1 VLGAGL
7 IARHRPASP
16 PPKTTFKQTTIQQE
30 LIMPNGITD
39 LEDAV
44 IYPILTKEVNGYTN
58 GYSNGDSSG
67 SSVDS
72 LTRTA
77 QRALRDMLGY
87 RSRTDDPSGF
97 VAALTKAVD
106 LKEVEGHVEWTWN
119 VRPYMVQADL
129 GEVTG
134 AQASIYARAK
144 VALDNGLPL
153 LDGLTALRP
162 DADEENMASIKA
174 LVRSALTELVAEL
187 GTVGGARLQRVDD
200 YFFQLLGLM
209 PGTGTPLQTP
219 GAGEDVVDVVAGW
232 LGELR
237 TRYGMETQRVLTVEE
252 EENYTNFLILVDY
265 TNSLFQTWDSQRD
278 SLSRTGTGTKYL
290 GTELVWL
297 SQALAV
303 IVESVHEAYAAMDSV
318 FFGPEERQVTVLE
331 FTNSVSGNVESIT
344 VAELLSWI
352 EHFAG
357 VEAPQLIEDSGK
369 DGVQSVY
376 DTLNRI
382 DALLLRIAT

>member
-7 IARHRPASP
+7 IARHRPAP
-16 PPKTTFKQTTIQQE
+16 QQPKTTFKQTTIQQE

-39 LEDAV
+39 SLEDAV

-87 RSRTDDPSGF
+87 RSRTDDASGF

-153 LDGLTALRP
+153 LEGLTALRP
-162 DADEENMASIKA
+162 DADAENMASIKA

-187 GTVGGARLQRVDD
+187 GTVGGPRLQRVDD
-200 YFFQLLGLM
+200 YFFQLLGLT
-209 PGTGTPLQTP
+209 PGTPLPTT

-237 TRYGMETQRVLTVEE
+237 ERYGMDKDRVLTVEE

-297 SQALAV
+297 SQTLAV

-331 FTNSVSGNVESIT
+331 FSNGESIT

-369 DGVQSVY
+369 DGVQSVR
-376 DTLNRI
+376 DTLYRI
-382 DALLLRIAT
+382 DALLQQIAT

>member
-1 VLGAGL
+1 MLGAGL

-39 LEDAV
+39 SLEDAV

-187 GTVGGARLQRVDD
+187 GTVGGPRLQRVDD
-200 YFFQLLGLM
+200 YFTQLLGL
-209 PGTGTPLQTP
+209 TP
-219 GAGEDVVDVVAGW
+219 GASPPAEVVAADLVDGW

-237 TRYGMETQRVLTVEE
+237 KRYGMDTTLVLTVEE

-376 DTLNRI
+376 DTLNSI

>member
-7 IARHRPASP
+7 VARHRPASP

-39 LEDAV
+39 IVEDAV

-129 GEVTG
+129 DEVTG

-162 DADEENMASIKA
+162 DADAENMASIKA

-187 GTVGGARLQRVDD
+187 GTVGGPRLQRVDD
-200 YFFQLLGLM
+200 YFFQLLGLT
-209 PGTGTPLQTP
+209 PGTSAAPATVV
-219 GAGEDVVDVVAGW
+219 GADFVAGW

-237 TRYGMETQRVLTVEE
+237 TRYGMETARVLTVEE

-265 TNSLFQTWDSQRD
+265 TNSLFQTWDSQRA

-297 SQALAV
+297 SQTLAV

-331 FTNSVSGNVESIT
+331 FINGESIT

-357 VEAPQLIEDSGK
+357 VEAPQLIEGSGK
-369 DGVQSVY
+369 DGVQTVR
-376 DTLNRI
+376 DTLYRI
-382 DALLLRIAT
+382 DFLLQQIAT